1 MFRLIYMFFYL
12 CGYLLYSLPSLAK
25 AKKLHAVNK
34 AENDEKIQTVPKKWA
49 AGFLRHSGCKLEV
62 TGLENIPDGPVLF
75 VGNHEGDFD
84 VPVLMAGIPK
94 PFGFISKIEVKKIPI
109 VAGWMEVTGCV
120 FLDRSDRRAAIQ
132 SIRDGIK
139 QLKAGHSVLIFP
151 EGTRNRG
158 GELGEFKA
166 GSLRLAKDSK
176 VPIVPFMIQGTADIF
191 ENNQNRIK
199 PGTVKLVILPAI
211 PAERYEEAG
220 MEQVAND
227 IKAIINEERDQHL
240 KGA

>member
-1 MFRLIYMFFYL
+1 MFRLVYMFFYL

-25 AKKLHAVNK
+25 AKKLHANHK
-34 AENDEKIQTVPKKWA
+34 AEHDETIHEVPKKWA
-49 AGFLRHSGCKLEV
+49 ASFLRHSGCQLEV
-62 TGLENIPDGPVLF
+62 TGIENIPEGPVLF

-84 VPVLMAGIPK
+84 VPVMMAGIPK

-109 VAGWMEVTGCV
+109 VSGWMEVMGCV

-176 VPIVPFMIQGTADIF
+176 VPIVPFVIQGTADIF

-211 PAERYEEAG
+211 YADHYEAAG
-220 MEQVAND
+220 MDQVANE
-227 IKAIINEERDQHL
+227 IKTIISQERDQLL
-240 KGA
+240 KDA